1 MESSYHH
8 PPHPHPHA
16 HQPSEA
22 IRQVNDR
29 GPPAGLI
36 FDPLPSAPPR
46 TETHRSTLYTSALTH
61 ARALRRA
68 SVDPHLARRAIPAAW
83 LAEDN
88 PNDTSTLRVCGTT
101 LIIPVPFDDH
111 CVLTAFE
118 RELDR
123 KESKFRAG
131 RKDKSIGGELGSIIV
146 KKKPVKQTN
155 NVRGKGPSHPSRPP
169 SLAPAV
175 ASPSLSALHGQPGPS
190 GPHSQDNVGMVMG
203 SGSSTMGYDGAMN
216 MGHMANGSLVAPG
229 AKRSAQSAFQYPGNE
244 KPSKRPRES
253 MERPQK
259 NIDHTAVYR
268 NAVKSS
274 DIPKMVKHRSNFI
287 VAQMRLS
294 KSIAAACVRESRKSA
309 FRSVRVIDEAHRRA
323 RRILRDVLA
332 YWKKEDKERQE
343 ERKKLMARADEHRKQ
358 EAEER
363 EAQRQK
369 NKLKFLLGQSEA
381 FSTFLKAK
389 TKATADADDKER
401 AKENNEAKGKED
413 EKPAK
418 VGDINAITGA
428 EDDAELKKI
437 AAAKAAQLVEEHQ
450 ARIRQFDT
458 DTQMKKTVAN
468 KASEKAAADLAAA
481 KKAMNVK
488 KLTEAEREAL
498 ETHDVEKEQNQKQ
511 TPPRPAPNALEEAR
525 LAGGEKP
532 EVAAVRQ
539 PTILNCKMKDYQ
551 LRGLAWLV
559 SLYDQGINGILADEM
574 GLGKTLQTISFLAY
588 LCEEED
594 NWGPFLVVSPKA
606 TLHNWQQE
614 VTKFCPA
621 LKVLPYWGNK
631 NERNE
636 LRKYWSHKRM
646 YRRDSEFQVCVTSYE
661 TLTVDEKYFS
671 RVKWQYLVL
680 DEAQAIKNSNSTR
693 WRALLQFP
701 CRNRLLLTGTP
712 LQNKLSELWSLLHFI
727 MPTIFDSH
735 AEFADWFA
743 KDIEGHA
750 QNNKILDASTLARLR
765 TLLDPFMLRRVKR
778 DVESEMPPKTEVQL
792 PCTLSAR
799 QRQLYASIKANISP
813 EELVRALGGD
823 AQQDNSDRNSKL
835 MNLVMQLR
843 KVCNHPETFE
853 RRVPQSP
860 FQFQVE
866 PPLSHVAPPPTVLA
880 GNESTAPLDITIICR
895 SEVVHTVPRQLEE
908 VALHLRGLITLIRRR
923 FGLWSRSRLMKCVEN
938 RRGSFASIARLSGGF
953 SASEIN
959 TVMEQGVDLW
969 DWEKFWLKIDGL
981 LFDMETTT
989 FFGSADDREQPE
1001 YDSPEVFD
1009 RPFRMLVHP
1018 RAIDLRRQRSC
1029 VLLPRLNCTEEL
1041 VARETRLLRSAR
1053 VYIPK
1058 AVAPSPRLYIPGDA
1072 QQARIFTSTSNL
1084 AYDGIPV
1091 RGESHGADQVYKAH
1105 RRLDAD
1111 YGTHVGT
1118 APIQMPEAGRLI
1130 ADCGKMMVLDPLLRR
1145 LKTEGHKCLIYSQ
1158 FTRVLDILEDYCG
1171 KTSFKYVRLDGQSAL
1186 ADRRD
1191 IVAEWQA
1198 NEELF
1203 IFLLSTRAG
1212 GVGLN
1217 LTAADTVIFF
1227 DSDWNP
1233 TQDLQAMDR
1242 AHRLGQERPVT
1253 VYRLISR
1260 GTIEERMLIRAQQ
1273 KNKINDLVIKGGGL
1287 NTEVEDNNTNDAA
1300 EIDDIAALLMG
1311 EEEFGAYIDAKEA
1324 FENARQ
1330 AVALLEKTI

>member
-1 MESSYHH
+1 MESFPL
-8 PPHPHPHA
+8 PPV
-16 HQPSEA
+16 
-22 IRQVNDR
+22 RTLNDR
-29 GPPAGLI
+29 GPPAGLV
-36 FDPLPSAPPR
+36 FDDPPPVPQRSETMR
-46 TETHRSTLYTSALTH
+46 TTLHPAALSH

-68 SVDPHLARRAIPAAW
+68 CIDPHLARRSLPAAW
-83 LAEDN
+83 LQHDDPADASSLRLC
-88 PNDTSTLRVCGTT
+88 DTS
-101 LIIPVPFDDH
+101 LIIPVPFEEH

-123 KESKFRAG
+123 VESKFRAG
-131 RKDKSIGGELGSIIV
+131 RKDKSIGGELGSIII
-146 KKKPVKQTN
+146 KKKIVKQRKAQPRYP
-155 NVRGKGPSHPSRPP
+155 VYD
-169 SLAPAV
+169 PAV
-175 ASPSLSALHGQPGPS
+175 
-190 GPHSQDNVGMVMG
+190 N
-203 SGSSTMGYDGAMN
+203 GSSKRTP
-216 MGHMANGSLVAPG
+216 SAPP
-229 AKRSAQSAFQYPGNE
+229 PGE
-244 KPSKRPRES
+244 KPLKRAKEVEKPKKR
-253 MERPQK
+253 
-259 NIDHTAVYR
+259 IDYTAPYR
-268 NAVKSS
+268 AAIKTAE
-274 DIPKMVKHRSNFI
+274 IPKLVKLRATTLTS
-287 VAQMRLS
+287 QMRHA

-309 FRSVRVIDEAHRRA
+309 ARSVRVIDEAHRRG

-332 YWKKEDKERQE
+332 YWKKEDRERQE
-343 ERKKLMARADEHRKQ
+343 ERKKLLARADEHRKQ
-358 EAEER
+358 EADER

-389 TKATADADDKER
+389 TKATSDADNKER
-401 AKENNEAKGKED
+401 AAVADDGED
-413 EKPAK
+413 KDKP
-418 VGDINAITGA
+418 VRDINAITGA
-428 EDDAELKKI
+428 ENDEELKRI
-437 AAAKAAQLVEEHQ
+437 AAAKAQQLVQEHQ
-450 ARIRQFDT
+450 KRIRQFDT
-458 DTQMKKTVAN
+458 ETMKKKNVAN
-468 KASEKAAADLAAA
+468 EASEKAAANLAAA
-481 KKAMNVK
+481 REAMDLK
-488 KLTEAEREAL
+488 DITEAERSAI
-498 ETHDVEKEQNQKQ
+498 ETAPDSKQ
-511 TPPRPAPNALEEAR
+511 QPKPMEEDLKPEDEGR
-525 LAGGEKP
+525 LAGAEKP
-532 EVAAVRQ
+532 EVAAVHQ
-539 PTILNCKMKDYQ
+539 PAILNCKMKDYQ

-588 LCEEED
+588 LCEQED

-614 VTKFCPA
+614 ITKFCPS

-646 YRRDSEFQVCVTSYE
+646 YRKDSEFQVCVTSYE

-680 DEAQAIKNSNSTR
+680 DEAQAIKNCNSTR

-750 QNNKILDASTLARLR
+750 QNNKILDASTLRRLR

-799 QRQLYASIKANISP
+799 QRQLYGSIKANISP
-813 EELVRALGGD
+813 EELVRAIGGSGE
-823 AQQDNSDRNSKL
+823 QDNSDRNSKL

-860 FQFQVE
+860 YQFQSF
-866 PPLSHVAPPPTVLA
+866 PPPSHVAPPPSVLMA
-880 GNESTAPLDITIICR
+880 GSEAPLDISMICR
-895 SEVVHTVPRQLEE
+895 SELVLTVPRQLME
-908 VALHLRGLITLIRRR
+908 VEVGLRYLLSFMQRHSI
-923 FGLWSRSRLMKCVEN
+923 WSRNRLRKDM
-938 RRGSFASIARLSGGF
+938 IADNSSLSAVRLSGGISF
-953 SASEIN
+953 GEANEL
-959 TVMEQGVDLW
+959 MQQGVKPW
-969 DWEKFWLKIDGL
+969 DWQKCGVEID
-981 LFDMETTT
+981 E
-989 FFGSADDREQPE
+989 EI
-1001 YDSPEVFD
+1001 
-1009 RPFRMLVHP
+1009 FRMESMSVLGSLESGESDCMGALLKPGRLLLGP
-1018 RAIDLRRQRSC
+1018 RAATLRKRRRI
-1029 VLLPRLNCTEEL
+1029 LLPGLTEAENL
-1041 VARETRLLRSAR
+1041 VALETRLLRSAR

-1058 AVAPSPRLYIPGDA
+1058 VLAPMAEMYMPGDVTL
-1072 QQARIFTSTSNL
+1072 ARRLGIENTL
-1084 AYDGIPV
+1084 PYDGFPV
-1091 RGESHGADQVYKAH
+1091 IGETHSSDDVYDMY
-1105 RRLDAD
+1105 RSLDGD
-1111 YGTHVGT
+1111 YGAHVGT

-1145 LKTEGHKCLIYSQ
+1145 LKSEGHKCLIYSQ

-1171 KTSFKYVRLDGQSAL
+1171 KTSFKFVRLDGQSAL

-1191 IVAEWQA
+1191 IVADWQA

-1242 AHRLGQERPVT
+1242 AHRLGQERPVM

-1287 NTEVEDNNTNDAA
+1287 NTEVEGASPSEEAT
-1300 EIDDIAALLMG
+1300 EIDDIAAILMG
-1311 EEEFGAYIDAKEA
+1311 EEEFGTYIDADEA
-1324 FENARQ
+1324 LKNARR
-1330 AVALLEKTI
+1330 ALTLIGEDKSVKMECQKIVN

>member
-1 MESSYHH
+1 MK
-8 PPHPHPHA
+8 A
-16 HQPSEA
+16 HSDGRVLKE
-22 IRQVNDR
+22 R
-29 GPPAGLI
+29 GPPAGVV
-36 FDPLPSAPPR
+36 FDAIPTLPQRADGAR
-46 TETHRSTLYTSALTH
+46 TSLYNSALSH
-61 ARALRRA
+61 SRALRRA
-68 SVDPHLARRAIPAAW
+68 LMDPNLARRAILNSW
-83 LAEDN
+83 VQEDD
-88 PNDTSTLRVCGTT
+88 PTDPSKLIICGTP
-101 LIIPVPFDDH
+101 LIVPVLFDDH

-123 KESKFRAG
+123 VESKFRAG
-131 RKDKSIGGELGSIIV
+131 RKDKSIGGELGSIII
-146 KKKPVKQTN
+146 KKKPP
-155 NVRGKGPSHPSRPP
+155 KGRKTAAKPPLPETAPNGATKRP
-169 SLAPAV
+169 
-175 ASPSLSALHGQPGPS
+175 ASTAKL
-190 GPHSQDNVGMVMG
+190 
-203 SGSSTMGYDGAMN
+203 DGEK
-216 MGHMANGSLVAPG
+216 S
-229 AKRSAQSAFQYPGNE
+229 AKRIKEAE
-244 KPSKRPRES
+244 KPKKPVDYTV
-253 MERPQK
+253 P
-259 NIDHTAVYR
+259 YR
-268 NAVKSS
+268 NAIKSS
-274 DIPKMVKHRSNFI
+274 EIGKLLKVRANHIAS
-287 VAQMRLS
+287 QTRLA
-294 KSIAAACVRESRKSA
+294 KSIAAACVRESRKNA
-309 FRSVRVIDEAHRRA
+309 FKSVRVIDEAHRRA

-343 ERKKLMARADEHRKQ
+343 ERKKLMARADEHRKL

-363 EAQRQK
+363 EAQRQR

-381 FSTFLKAK
+381 FSSFLKAK
-389 TKATADADDKER
+389 TKATAEADMKER
-401 AKENNEAKGKED
+401 KKNAAPTTKKGAND
-413 EKPAK
+413 EKA
-418 VGDINAITGA
+418 VTDINGITGT
-428 EDDAELKKI
+428 EDDEELKRI
-437 AAAKAAQLVEEHQ
+437 AAEKAAQLLKQHQ
-450 ARIRQFDT
+450 ARIRKFDT
-458 DTQMKKTVAN
+458 ETMKKKNVAN
-468 KASEKAAADLAAA
+468 EASEKAAADLAAA
-481 KKAMNVK
+481 KEAMDMEGI
-488 KLTEAEREAL
+488 TEAERDAI
-498 ETHDVEKEQNQKQ
+498 VEKDGETADSKDEDGAD
-511 TPPRPAPNALEEAR
+511 PGSGAR

-539 PTILNCKMKDYQ
+539 PSILNCKMKDYQ

-588 LCEEED
+588 LCEQED

-614 VTKFCPA
+614 ITKFCPS

-701 CRNRLLLTGTP
+701 CRNRLLLSGTP

-792 PCTLSAR
+792 PCLLSAR

-813 EELVRALGGD
+813 QELIRALGGAGD
-823 AQQDNSDRNSKL
+823 AGQDNSDRNSKL

-853 RRVPQSP
+853 RRVPQAP
-860 FQFQVE
+860 FQCQAA
-866 PPLSHVAPPPTVLA
+866 PPPSHVAPPPSILMA
-880 GNESTAPLDITIICR
+880 GSESTAPLDISLISR
-895 SEVVHTVPRQLEE
+895 SEITLEIPRAIEELKYGTSETLDFIQRTSRVWSRERLREQMLAKASALSVVRLSAGASFSEVYNLMETPMFPWEWRRSVEE
-908 VALHLRGLITLIRRR
+908 VEEEVL
-923 FGLWSRSRLMKCVEN
+923 
-938 RRGSFASIARLSGGF
+938 
-953 SASEIN
+953 
-959 TVMEQGVDLW
+959 VMEQSRLVGLADESPP
-969 DWEKFWLKIDGL
+969 DSIDVC
-981 LFDMETTT
+981 
-989 FFGSADDREQPE
+989 DR
-1001 YDSPEVFD
+1001 VH
-1009 RPFRMLVHP
+1009 RMLLST
-1018 RAIDLRRQRSC
+1018 RAKLLRRARCSI
-1029 VLLPRLNCTEEL
+1029 LIPHTPADLI
-1041 VARETRLLRSAR
+1041 ARESRLLRSSR

-1058 AVAPSPRLYIPGDA
+1058 VYAPVPELYMPGNVRHSWAHCIDDKSLP
-1072 QQARIFTSTSNL
+1072 FSGFPL
-1084 AYDGIPV
+1084 
-1091 RGESHGADQVYKAH
+1091 RGENRTCEEVYDFYRSLDGGYGA
-1105 RRLDAD
+1105 L
-1111 YGTHVGT
+1111 VGT
-1118 APIQMPEAGRLI
+1118 TPIQMPEAGRLI

-1145 LKTEGHKCLIYSQ
+1145 LKNEGHKCLIYSQ

-1171 KTSFKYVRLDGQSAL
+1171 KTSYKFVRLDGQSAL

-1191 IVAEWQA
+1191 IVAEWQS
-1198 NEELF
+1198 NDELF

-1273 KNKINDLVIKGGGL
+1273 KNRVNDLVIKGGGI
-1287 NTEVEDNNTNDAA
+1287 NMDDNAEGNNVKDT
-1300 EIDDIAALLMG
+1300 EIDDIASLLMG
-1311 EEEFGAYIDAKEA
+1311 EEEFGAYLDSTEA
-1324 FENARQ
+1324 FKMARRAAALFRSGGKALFNVESNATEGNG
-1330 AVALLEKTI
+1330 EKEERETAEV

>member
-1 MESSYHH
+1 MDGYT
-8 PPHPHPHA
+8 
-16 HQPSEA
+16 
-22 IRQVNDR
+22 NDTIPALNER
-29 GPPAGLI
+29 GPPAGIL
-36 FDPLPSAPPR
+36 FDAPPPPPQR
-46 TETHRSTLYTSALTH
+46 SEGHRSTLHSLALTH

-68 SVDPHLARRAIPAAW
+68 CMDPHMARRAIPATWMQDDDA
-83 LAEDN
+83 
-88 PNDTSTLRVCGTT
+88 NDMSTVRVCGTT
-101 LIIPVPFDDH
+101 LIVPVPFDDH
-111 CVLTAFE
+111 CVLAAFE

-123 KESKFRAG
+123 VESKFRAG
-131 RKDKSIGGELGSIIV
+131 RKDKSIGGELGSIIIKRKPTKQRKIV
-146 KKKPVKQTN
+146 ARPLPTDIIPNGSTKRPASAPPSGEKPAKRLRDIEKPKKP
-155 NVRGKGPSHPSRPP
+155 
-169 SLAPAV
+169 
-175 ASPSLSALHGQPGPS
+175 
-190 GPHSQDNVGMVMG
+190 
-203 SGSSTMGYDGAMN
+203 
-216 MGHMANGSLVAPG
+216 
-229 AKRSAQSAFQYPGNE
+229 
-244 KPSKRPRES
+244 
-253 MERPQK
+253 
-259 NIDHTAVYR
+259 IDYTIPYR
-268 NAVKSS
+268 NVVKSS
-274 DIPKMVKHRSNFI
+274 EIAKLVKHRTNTI
-287 VAQMRLS
+287 TTQVRLA
-294 KSIAAACVRESRKSA
+294 KSIATACVRESRKSA

-323 RRILRDVLA
+323 RRIVRDVLA
-332 YWKKEDKERQE
+332 YWKKEDRERQE

-381 FSTFLKAK
+381 FSSFLKAK
-389 TKATADADDKER
+389 TKATAEADTKER
-401 AKENNEAKGKED
+401 AKESGEKEKLKNNA
-413 EKPAK
+413 A
-418 VGDINAITGA
+418 DINAITGA
-428 EDDAELKKI
+428 EDDEELKRI
-437 AAAKAAQLVEEHQ
+437 SAAKAAQLVAQHQ

-458 DTQMKKTVAN
+458 DTMKKKSVA
-468 KASEKAAADLAAA
+468 KEASEKTAANLAAA
-481 KKAMNVK
+481 KKAIDIKEM
-488 KLTEAEREAL
+488 TEAEREAFDEISEQSKANAKPKKDT
-498 ETHDVEKEQNQKQ
+498 ETS
-511 TPPRPAPNALEEAR
+511 
-525 LAGGEKP
+525 LAGGEKR

-539 PTILNCKMKDYQ
+539 PSILNCKMKDYQ

-588 LCEEED
+588 LCEQED

-614 VTKFCPA
+614 ITKFCPY

-631 NERNE
+631 NERTE

-646 YRRDSEFQVCVTSYE
+646 YRKDSEFQVCVTSYE
-661 TLTVDEKYFS
+661 TLTGDEKYFS

-778 DVESEMPPKTEVQL
+778 DVESEMPSKTEIQL
-792 PCTLSAR
+792 PCMLSAR

-813 EELVRALGGD
+813 EELIRAIGGAGD
-823 AQQDNSDRNSKL
+823 TGQDNSDRNSKL

-860 FQFQVE
+860 LQFQAM
-866 PPLSHVAPPPTVLA
+866 PPPSHVAPPPTVLI
-880 GNESTAPLDITIICR
+880 GNESCVPLDITIICR
-895 SEVVHTVPRQLEE
+895 SEIVMSVPRQSSEVEE
-908 VALHLRGLITLIRRR
+908 RITNLLSFVKKR
-923 FGLWSRSRLMKCVEN
+923 FGLWNRLYLAKRMYEN
-938 RRGSFASIARLSGGF
+938 RSFISPARLSDGISYAELSDIMDIGMKLWEWRMCGAEVDEEILRMEVSHFF
-953 SASEIN
+953 SSNEAHSN
-959 TVMEQGVDLW
+959 NKYVGSVHRTHR
-969 DWEKFWLKIDGL
+969 L
-981 LFDMETTT
+981 LL
-989 FFGSADDREQPE
+989 
-1001 YDSPEVFD
+1001 
-1009 RPFRMLVHP
+1009 RPRSIM
-1018 RAIDLRRQRSC
+1018 LRRHKQILIRGLES
-1029 VLLPRLNCTEEL
+1029 PAEI
-1041 VARETRLLRSAR
+1041 VAQQTRLLRSAR

-1058 AVAPSPRLYIPGDA
+1058 AFAPTPEIYTPGD
-1072 QQARIFTSTSNL
+1072 TSLSRKL
-1084 AYDGIPV
+1084 CVEDSLPYDGLPL
-1091 RGESHGADQVYKAH
+1091 RGETHLSEQVYDVY
-1105 RRLDAD
+1105 RSLDAD
-1111 YGTHVGT
+1111 YGAHIGT

-1130 ADCGKMMVLDPLLRR
+1130 ADCGKMIVLDPLLRK
-1145 LKTEGHKCLIYSQ
+1145 LKSEGHKCLIYSQ

-1171 KTSFKYVRLDGQSAL
+1171 KTSYKFVRLDGQSAL

-1203 IFLLSTRAG
+1203 VFLLSTRAG

-1287 NTEVEDNNTNDAA
+1287 NTEVDGTNFDDT

-1311 EEEFGAYIDAKEA
+1311 EEEFGAYLDEKEA
-1324 FENARQ
+1324 FEKARQ
-1330 AVALLEKTI
+1330 AVALVKI

>member
-1 MESSYHH
+1 MNAQQE
-8 PPHPHPHA
+8 PPNF
-16 HQPSEA
+16 
-22 IRQVNDR
+22 RLVNDR
-29 GPPAGLI
+29 GPPAGI
-36 FDPLPSAPPR
+36 RFDTPALAFPR
-46 TETHRSTLYTSALTH
+46 SEILRSTLHTSALTH

-68 SVDPHLARRAIPAAW
+68 CIDPNLARRAIPSSW
-83 LAEDN
+83 LADDDPVDN
-88 PNDTSTLRVCGTT
+88 SSIRVCDSR
-101 LIIPVPFDDH
+101 LIIPLPFDDH

-123 KESKFRAG
+123 VESKFRAG
-131 RKDKSIGGELGSIIV
+131 RKDKSIGGEYGTIII
-146 KKKPVKQTN
+146 KKKPAKQ
-155 NVRGKGPSHPSRPP
+155 RKISSR
-169 SLAPAV
+169 
-175 ASPSLSALHGQPGPS
+175 
-190 GPHSQDNVGMVMG
+190 
-203 SGSSTMGYDGAMN
+203 STPTELVP
-216 MGHMANGSLVAPG
+216 NGSTKRTLAAPPFDKI
-229 AKRSAQSAFQYPGNE
+229 KRLKETVE
-244 KPSKRPRES
+244 KPKKP
-253 MERPQK
+253 
-259 NIDHTAVYR
+259 IDYTAAYR
-268 NAVKSS
+268 NAIKSGE
-274 DIPKMVKHRSNFI
+274 IPKLVKQRTNALA
-287 VAQMRLS
+287 AQVRLA
-294 KSIAAACVRESRKSA
+294 KSLAAACVRESRKSA
-309 FRSVRVIDEAHRRA
+309 FRSVRIIDEAHRRG
-323 RRILRDVLA
+323 RRILREVLA

-343 ERKKLMARADEHRKQ
+343 ERKKLMARADEHRKH

-381 FSTFLKAK
+381 FSSFLKAK
-389 TKATADADDKER
+389 TKATTEAEKQKDSGSEKNKDASQ
-401 AKENNEAKGKED
+401 KG
-413 EKPAK
+413 PS
-418 VGDINAITGA
+418 VTDINGITGA
-428 EDDAELKKI
+428 EDDDELKRY
-437 AAAKAAQLVEEHQ
+437 AAAKAAKLVAQHQ
-450 ARIRQFDT
+450 QRIRQFDNE
-458 DTQMKKTVAN
+458 TQKKKSVAN
-468 KASEKAAADLAAA
+468 EASQKAAQALKAA
-481 KKAMNVK
+481 KEAIDVK
-488 KLTEAEREAL
+488 DMTQVEREAL
-498 ETHDVEKEQNQKQ
+498 EAEEAAKTQASGPDAA
-511 TPPRPAPNALEEAR
+511 TAEEAR
-525 LAGGEKP
+525 MAQDTDVGLAGSEKST
-532 EVAAVRQ
+532 VAAVRQ
-539 PTILNCKMKDYQ
+539 PSILNCKMKDYQ

-588 LCEEED
+588 LCEKED

-614 VTKFCPA
+614 ITKFCPS

-661 TLTVDEKYFS
+661 TLAVDEKYFN

-750 QNNKILDASTLARLR
+750 QNNKILDASTLKRLR

-778 DVESEMPPKTEVQL
+778 DVESEMPPKTEIQL

-813 EELVRALGGD
+813 EELVRAIGGTGD

-860 FQFQVE
+860 VQFQVD
-866 PPLSHVAPPPTVLA
+866 PPPAYVSPPPSILVA
-880 GNESTAPLDITIICR
+880 GSESTAPLDITLICE
-895 SEVVHTVPRQLEE
+895 SELRLIVPRLLNQVEDRLWGINNII
-908 VALHLRGLITLIRRR
+908 LRNCS
-923 FGLWSRSRLMKCVEN
+923 LWSCPRLHQRSGNGQSLY
-938 RRGSFASIARLSGGF
+938 SISRLSGGQSIGETSDIMEGRIGAWEWQRYGALYDEELLRMEF
-953 SASEIN
+953 ISFIDSCHKHSAGYVES
-959 TVMEQGVDLW
+959 VG
-969 DWEKFWLKIDGL
+969 K
-981 LFDMETTT
+981 
-989 FFGSADDREQPE
+989 
-1001 YDSPEVFD
+1001 
-1009 RPFRMLVHP
+1009 PFRLTLQP
-1018 RAIDLRRQRSC
+1018 RASILRRRRQNI
-1029 VLLPRLNCTEEL
+1029 VLPGHDNTAEI
-1041 VARETRLLRSAR
+1041 VAIHTRLLRSAQ

-1058 AVAPSPRLYIPGDA
+1058 VWAPVPELYKPGDFRFA
-1072 QQARIFTSTSNL
+1072 NRLCPEARLPYPNF
-1084 AYDGIPV
+1084 PV
-1091 RGESHGADQVYKAH
+1091 RNESHSSDDVYELY
-1105 RRLDAD
+1105 RSLDAD
-1111 YGTHVGT
+1111 YGAHIGT

-1130 ADCGKMMVLDPLLRR
+1130 ADCGKMMVLDPLLKK
-1145 LKTEGHKCLIYSQ
+1145 LKEEGHKCLIYSQ

-1171 KTSFKYVRLDGQSAL
+1171 KTSYKFVRLDGQSAL

-1287 NTEVEDNNTNDAA
+1287 NTEVEANGPNDAA

-1311 EEEFGAYIDAKEA
+1311 EEEFGAYLPSDKA
-1324 FENARQ
+1324 FNKARN
-1330 AVALLEKTI
+1330 AVALIRTNTVKHSALKT

>member
-1 MESSYHH
+1 MEEEAY
-8 PPHPHPHA
+8 
-16 HQPSEA
+16 QPDPNENE
-22 IRQVNDR
+22 RLLNDR
-29 GPPAGLI
+29 GPPAGLV
-36 FDPLPSAPPR
+36 FESAPPQPQR
-46 TETHRSTLYTSALTH
+46 SEGHRSTLHAPALTH

-68 SVDPHLARRAIPAAW
+68 TLDPHLARRSIPATW
-83 LAEDN
+83 LAEDD
-88 PNDTSTLRVCGTT
+88 PKDASTLRICGTS
-101 LIIPVPFDDH
+101 LIIPVPFDEH

-131 RKDKSIGGELGSIIV
+131 RKDKSIGGELGSIVI
-146 KKKPVKQTN
+146 KRRPLKPMR
-155 NVRGKGPSHPSRPP
+155 RGPMSSRHHFGGIGIGGHGDVFAGESGIPS
-169 SLAPAV
+169 
-175 ASPSLSALHGQPGPS
+175 
-190 GPHSQDNVGMVMG
+190 MG
-203 SGSSTMGYDGAMN
+203 
-216 MGHMANGSLVAPG
+216 NGSMPSSG
-229 AKRSAQSAFQYPGNE
+229 GKRPASTALGLHRSGE
-244 KPSKRPRES
+244 KPFKRPREI
-253 MERPQK
+253 EKPK
-259 NIDHTAVYR
+259 KPIDYTIVYR

-274 DIPKMVKHRSNFI
+274 EIAKMVKHRSNFI
-287 VAQMRLS
+287 VSQMRLA
-294 KSIAAACVRESRKSA
+294 KSIATACARESRKSA

-323 RRILRDVLA
+323 RRILRDVLT

-389 TKATADADDKER
+389 TKATAEADGKKR
-401 AKENNEAKGKED
+401 AKESGKDNDKED
-413 EKPAK
+413 KGGEG
-418 VGDINAITGA
+418 VGDINTITGA
-428 EDDAELKKI
+428 EDDAELKRI
-437 AAAKAAQLVEEHQ
+437 SAAKAAQLVEEHQ
-450 ARIRQFDT
+450 ARIKQFDT
-458 DTQMKKTVAN
+458 DTQKKKTVAN
-468 KASEKAAADLAAA
+468 EASEKAAADLAAA
-481 KKAMNVK
+481 KEAVNMKNM
-488 KLTEAEREAL
+488 TEAECEAIGTQEIEKDQKPKKL
-498 ETHDVEKEQNQKQ
+498 KKNAPIESAPVENEAQ
-511 TPPRPAPNALEEAR
+511 PLEETR

-539 PTILNCKMKDYQ
+539 PSLLNCKMKDYQ

-614 VTKFCPA
+614 ITKFCPC

-750 QNNKILDASTLARLR
+750 QNNKMLDASTLARLR

-792 PCTLSAR
+792 PCILSAR

-813 EELVRALGGD
+813 EELNRAIGGE
-823 AQQDNSDRNSKL
+823 AQPDNTDRNSKL

-860 FQFQVE
+860 FQFQSE
-866 PPLSHVAPPPTVLA
+866 PPLSHVAPPPTVLV

-895 SEVVHTVPRQLEE
+895 SEVVLTIPRQLAE
-908 VALHLRGLITLIRRR
+908 VEDRLRGLLGLIQRKC
-923 FGLWSRSRLMKCVEN
+923 GLWERGRLAKCIREDRN
-938 RRGSFASIARLSGGF
+938 FASVARLSGGT
-953 SASEIN
+953 SVGEISE
-959 TVMEQGVDLW
+959 VMEKGVDPW
-969 DWEKFWLKIDGL
+969 DWHKFWLNSDEEL
-981 LFDMETTT
+981 RRMETMNFLGTVDDVDEHEVDY
-989 FFGSADDREQPE
+989 GDDNEELGDAAD
-1001 YDSPEVFD
+1001 YDEFSNLMD
-1009 RPFRMLVHP
+1009 RPFRLLIQP
-1018 RAIDLRRQRSC
+1018 RAVDLRRQRNRI
-1029 VLLPRLNCTEEL
+1029 LLPQWDCAENL
-1041 VARETRLLRSAR
+1041 VARETRLLRSTR

-1058 AVAPSPRLYIPGDA
+1058 AYAPSPELYFPGDVRHS
-1072 QQARIFTSTSNL
+1072 RILRPKENF
-1084 AYDGIPV
+1084 AYNGIPV
-1091 RGESHGADQVYKAH
+1091 RGETHNTQEVHKMYRA
-1105 RRLDAD
+1105 LDAE
-1111 YGTHVGT
+1111 YGAHVGT

-1145 LKTEGHKCLIYSQ
+1145 LKSEGHKCLIYSQ
-1158 FTRVLDILEDYCG
+1158 FTKVLDILEDYCG
-1171 KTSFKYVRLDGQSAL
+1171 KTSYKYVRLDGQSAL

-1260 GTIEERMLIRAQQ
+1260 GTIEERMLVRAQQ

-1287 NTEVEDNNTNDAA
+1287 NTEVEESNTDDT

-1311 EEEFGAYIDAKEA
+1311 EEELGAYLDVKGA
-1324 FENARQ
+1324 FETARQ
-1330 AVALLEKTI
+1330 AVALLKQK

>member
-1 MESSYHH
+1 MDV
-8 PPHPHPHA
+8 
-16 HQPSEA
+16 
-22 IRQVNDR
+22 QVNDVHASVVNDH
-29 GPPAGLI
+29 GPPAGI
-36 FDPLPSAPPR
+36 TFDALPPAPPR
-46 TETHRSTLYTSALTH
+46 SEVLHSSLHTSALTH

-68 SVDPHLARRAIPAAW
+68 CIDPNLARKAIPSSW
-83 LAEDN
+83 LTDDDPTDN
-88 PNDTSTLRVCGTT
+88 SSIRICDSR

-123 KESKFRAG
+123 VESKFRAG
-131 RKDKSIGGELGSIIV
+131 RKDKSIGGEYGTIII
-146 KKKPVKQTN
+146 KKKPVKLRKIAARHT
-155 NVRGKGPSHPSRPP
+155 PSEPVP
-169 SLAPAV
+169 
-175 ASPSLSALHGQPGPS
+175 
-190 GPHSQDNVGMVMG
+190 
-203 SGSSTMGYDGAMN
+203 
-216 MGHMANGSLVAPG
+216 NGT
-229 AKRSAQSAFQYPGNE
+229 
-244 KPSKRPRES
+244 SKRPLSASHPDKFKRIKDPLEK
-253 MERPQK
+253 PK
-259 NIDHTAVYR
+259 KPVDYTIAYR
-268 NAVKSS
+268 TTIKSGE
-274 DIPKMVKHRSNFI
+274 IPKMVKQRTNTMSTQTRTAKN
-287 VAQMRLS
+287 L
-294 KSIAAACVRESRKSA
+294 AAACVRESRKSA
-309 FRSVRVIDEAHRRA
+309 FRSVRIIDEAHRRG
-323 RRILRDVLA
+323 RRILREVLA
-332 YWKKEDKERQE
+332 YWKREDKERQE

-381 FSTFLKAK
+381 FSSFLKAK
-389 TKATADADDKER
+389 TKATSEADKQAR
-401 AKENNEAKGKED
+401 TQEAVSTKNGTLS
-413 EKPAK
+413 
-418 VGDINAITGA
+418 GINGITGA
-428 EDDAELKKI
+428 EDDDELKRIAAVKAAELVEQHQQRIRLFDSETLKKKSV
-437 AAAKAAQLVEEHQ
+437 ANEASHKAAQ
-450 ARIRQFDT
+450 A
-458 DTQMKKTVAN
+458 
-468 KASEKAAADLAAA
+468 LAAA
-481 KKAMNVK
+481 KKAINMK
-488 KLTEAEREAL
+488 GITEEEREAL
-498 ETHDVEKEQNQKQ
+498 ETEVAVKAQGTAENP
-511 TPPRPAPNALEEAR
+511 TPGKGREMELLMNDDDAG
-525 LAGGEKP
+525 LAGSEKAQ
-532 EVAAVRQ
+532 VAAVRQ
-539 PTILNCKMKDYQ
+539 PSILNCRMKDYQ

-588 LCEEED
+588 LCEKED

-614 VTKFCPA
+614 ITKFCPS

-661 TLTVDEKYFS
+661 TLTVDEKYFN

-750 QNNKILDASTLARLR
+750 QNNKILDASTLKRLR

-813 EELVRALGGD
+813 EELIRAIGRSGD

-860 FQFQVE
+860 FQFQA
-866 PPLSHVAPPPTVLA
+866 APPPSCVALPPSVLMS
-880 GNESTAPLDITIICR
+880 GNESTTPLDITLVCE
-895 SEVVHTVPRQLEE
+895 SEVKVFVPRLLTE
-908 VALHLRGLITLIRRR
+908 VDYRLHSRNNLMLRKCW
-923 FGLWSRSRLMKCVEN
+923 LWSRPQLRQAFMECKNVFSV
-938 RRGSFASIARLSGGF
+938 ARLSGGLSISDTCSLMEGQVGAWEWHQF
-953 SASEIN
+953 GPESDSDLL
-959 TVMEQGVDLW
+959 VMENMSFVDSCEVSTTKHSEMLA
-969 DWEKFWLKIDGL
+969 EPIRLALQARATL
-981 LFDMETTT
+981 L
-989 FFGSADDREQPE
+989 R
-1001 YDSPEVFD
+1001 
-1009 RPFRMLVHP
+1009 
-1018 RAIDLRRQRSC
+1018 RRQRC
-1029 VLLPRLNCTEEL
+1029 IVLPGHDNMADI
-1041 VARETRLLRSAR
+1041 VAIHTRLLRSAQ
-1053 VYIPK
+1053 VYIPR
-1058 AVAPSPRLYIPGDA
+1058 VWAPVPDLYKPGDVSLARRLLPEA
-1072 QQARIFTSTSNL
+1072 QLPYPHF
-1084 AYDGIPV
+1084 PV
-1091 RGESHGADQVYKAH
+1091 RNESHSTESIYGLF
-1105 RRLDAD
+1105 RSLDAD
-1111 YGTHVGT
+1111 YGAHVGT

-1130 ADCGKMMVLDPLLRR
+1130 ADCGKMMVLDPLLRT
-1145 LKTEGHKCLIYSQ
+1145 LKEEGHKCLIYSQ

-1171 KTSFKYVRLDGQSAL
+1171 KTSYKFVRLDGQSAL

-1287 NTEVEDNNTNDAA
+1287 NTEVEGGGPSDAA

-1311 EEEFGAYIDAKEA
+1311 EEEFGAYLPSDEALNKARNVAAIVQKAK
-1324 FENARQ
+1324 
-1330 AVALLEKTI
+1330 LTT

>member
-1 MESSYHH
+1 MDAYPNDAMRALS
-8 PPHPHPHA
+8 
-16 HQPSEA
+16 
-22 IRQVNDR
+22 DR
-29 GPPAGLI
+29 GPPAGLR
-36 FDPLPSAPPR
+36 FDSPPPAPQCV
-46 TETHRSTLYTSALTH
+46 EGHRSTLHSSALTH

-68 SVDPHLARRAIPAAW
+68 CLDPHIARRAIPSAW
-83 LAEDN
+83 LRDDDAD
-88 PNDTSTLRVCGTT
+88 DVTTIRICGSM
-101 LIIPVPFDDH
+101 LIVPLPFDDH

-123 KESKFRAG
+123 VESKFRAG
-131 RKDKSIGGELGSIIV
+131 RKDKSIGGELGSIVI
-146 KKKPVKQTN
+146 KKKPIKHRKPLIHT
-155 NVRGKGPSHPSRPP
+155 PSI
-169 SLAPAV
+169 
-175 ASPSLSALHGQPGPS
+175 
-190 GPHSQDNVGMVMG
+190 DNLP
-203 SGSSTMGYDGAMN
+203 
-216 MGHMANGSLVAPG
+216 NGS
-229 AKRSAQSAFQYPGNE
+229 
-244 KPSKRPRES
+244 SKRPAALPPSGEKPAKRLKDIEK
-253 MERPQK
+253 PK
-259 NIDHTAVYR
+259 KPVDYTLHYR

-274 DIPKMVKHRSNFI
+274 EIGKMVKHRANFI
-287 VAQMRLS
+287 ASQMRLA
-294 KSIAAACVRESRKSA
+294 KSIATACVRESRKSA

-381 FSTFLKAK
+381 FSSFLKAK
-389 TKATADADDKER
+389 TKATAEADNKER
-401 AKENNEAKGKED
+401 AKENGDSDKTNGH
-413 EKPAK
+413 
-418 VGDINAITGA
+418 VGDIDTITGT
-428 EDDAELKKI
+428 EDDDELKRI
-437 AAAKAAQLVEEHQ
+437 SAAKAARLVQQHQ

-458 DTQMKKTVAN
+458 DTMKKKSVA
-468 KASEKAAADLAAA
+468 KEAFEKAAATLAAA
-481 KKAMNVK
+481 KKAIDVREM
-488 KLTEAEREAL
+488 TEAEREAI
-498 ETHDVEKEQNQKQ
+498 ETQETLKPSQPEKDSKPRVE
-511 TPPRPAPNALEEAR
+511 AS
-525 LAGGEKP
+525 LAGGEKR

-539 PTILNCKMKDYQ
+539 PSILNCKMKDYQ

-588 LCEEED
+588 LCEQED

-614 VTKFCPA
+614 ITKFCPS

-646 YRRDSEFQVCVTSYE
+646 YRKDSEFQVCVTSYE

-813 EELVRALGGD
+813 EELIRAIGGSGEH
-823 AQQDNSDRNSKL
+823 QDNSDRNSKL

-860 FQFQVE
+860 FQFQAPS
-866 PPLSHVAPPPTVLA
+866 PPSHVAPPPTVLA
-880 GNESTAPLDITIICR
+880 GTESAAPLDITIICR
-895 SEVVHTVPRQLEE
+895 SELVITMPRQLKE
-908 VALHLRGLITLIRRR
+908 VESELSKLPLLIQRLY
-923 FGLWSRSRLMKCVEN
+923 GLWSRRRLAEHMYHNRSYVSVGRLSDGVSISELN
-938 RRGSFASIARLSGGF
+938 NVMESGIEPWEWRRGGPQVDEEITRMEEMYSFGS
-953 SASEIN
+953 
-959 TVMEQGVDLW
+959 VDLSNN
-969 DWEKFWLKIDGL
+969 DDYVEVVNRPCRL
-981 LFDMETTT
+981 LL
-989 FFGSADDREQPE
+989 R
-1001 YDSPEVFD
+1001 
-1009 RPFRMLVHP
+1009 P
-1018 RAIDLRRQRSC
+1018 RAIGLRRRRSQI
-1029 VLLPRLNCTEEL
+1029 LLPEL
-1041 VARETRLLRSAR
+1041 ESSAQLIARQTRLLRSAR

-1058 AVAPSPRLYIPGDA
+1058 AYAPVPELYTPGDVSFA
-1072 QQARIFTSTSNL
+1072 WKLCFEDCLPYAGL
-1084 AYDGIPV
+1084 PV
-1091 RGESHGADQVYKAH
+1091 KGETHGAEQVYEFY
-1105 RRLDAD
+1105 RSLDAE
-1111 YGTHVGT
+1111 YGARVGT

-1130 ADCGKMMVLDPLLRR
+1130 ADCGKMMVLDPLLRK
-1145 LKTEGHKCLIYSQ
+1145 LKSEGHKCLIYSQ

-1171 KTSFKYVRLDGQSAL
+1171 KTSYKFVRLDGQSAL

-1287 NTEVEDNNTNDAA
+1287 NTEVEETNANDT

-1311 EEEFGAYIDAKEA
+1311 EEEFGAYLDVDEA
-1324 FENARQ
+1324 FAKARQ
-1330 AVALLEKTI
+1330 AVALVKQKQKTNSGS

>member
-1 MESSYHH
+1 MHTHDEH
-8 PPHPHPHA
+8 PWQDIKPNHD
-16 HQPSEA
+16 QPL
-22 IRQVNDR
+22 DR
-29 GPPAGLI
+29 GPLAGVT
-36 FDPLPSAPPR
+36 FDSPPDLPQR
-46 TETHRSTLYTSALTH
+46 TDGARSTLHTGALSH
-61 ARALRRA
+61 SGALRRA
-68 SVDPHLARRAIPAAW
+68 CLDPQITARCIRSAWIVDDDPA
-83 LAEDN
+83 D
-88 PNDTSTLRVCGTT
+88 PSKIVICGTP

-118 RELDR
+118 RDLDR
-123 KESKFRAG
+123 VESKFRAG
-131 RKDKSIGGELGSIIV
+131 RKDKSIGGELGSIII
-146 KKKPVKQTN
+146 KKKVLKKSKTTSRLPSVE
-155 NVRGKGPSHPSRPP
+155 NVPNGSTKR
-169 SLAPAV
+169 LAA
-175 ASPSLSALHGQPGPS
+175 S
-190 GPHSQDNVGMVMG
+190 GPVGER
-203 SGSSTMGYDGAMN
+203 N
-216 MGHMANGSLVAPG
+216 
-229 AKRSAQSAFQYPGNE
+229 AKRQKEVE
-244 KPSKRPRES
+244 KPKKVVDYTLP
-253 MERPQK
+253 
-259 NIDHTAVYR
+259 YR
-268 NAVKSS
+268 NAIKSS
-274 DIPKMVKHRSNFI
+274 EIGKMIKARLNF
-287 VAQMRLS
+287 VSGQTRLA
-294 KSIAAACVRESRKSA
+294 KGIAAACVRESRKTA

-323 RRILRDVLA
+323 RRILRDVLS

-343 ERKKLMARADEHRKQ
+343 ERKKIMARAEEHRKQ
-358 EAEER
+358 EADER

-381 FSTFLKAK
+381 FSSFLKAK
-389 TKATADADDKER
+389 TKATAEADTLDR
-401 AKENNEAKGKED
+401 AAKAKGSGTGTPAKMDINGITGTED
-413 EKPAK
+413 E
-418 VGDINAITGA
+418 
-428 EDDAELKKI
+428 AELKRI
-437 AAAKAAQLVEEHQ
+437 SAAKAAELVAEHR
-450 ARIRQFDT
+450 ARIHQFDT
-458 DTQMKKTVAN
+458 ETMKKKNVAN
-468 KASEKAAADLAAA
+468 EASEKAAANRAAA
-481 KKAMNVK
+481 RKAIDMNGA
-488 KLTEAEREAL
+488 TEEERSAMELDDEERPVSPAQSEP
-498 ETHDVEKEQNQKQ
+498 ET
-511 TPPRPAPNALEEAR
+511 R
-525 LAGGEKP
+525 LAGSEKP
-532 EVAAVRQ
+532 QVAAVRQ

-588 LCEEED
+588 LCEKED

-631 NERNE
+631 NDRNE

-646 YRRDSEFQVCVTSYE
+646 YRRDSEFQVCITSYE
-661 TLTVDEKYFS
+661 TLTVDEKYFN

-750 QNNKILDASTLARLR
+750 QNNKILDASTLSRLR

-799 QRQLYASIKANISP
+799 QRQLYGSIKANISP
-813 EELVRALGGD
+813 EELTRALGNNGPG
-823 AQQDNSDRNSKL
+823 ADNSERNSKL

-860 FQFQVE
+860 YQFQAE
-866 PPLSHVAPPPTVLA
+866 PPPSHVAPPPSILVATNTATV
-880 GNESTAPLDITIICR
+880 PLEVTLVCR
-895 SEVVHTVPRQLEE
+895 SEVELSVPRMLRDLAYDNDYTQ
-908 VALHLRGLITLIRRR
+908 HLLRER
-923 FGLWSRSRLMKCVEN
+923 FGLWVRKRLREEMFESSSGLAIVRLCGGVSVSQGHDFMTRGAAPWEWMEN
-938 RRGSFASIARLSGGF
+938 GPNLD
-953 SASEIN
+953 SEIR
-959 TVMEQGVDLW
+959 
-969 DWEKFWLKIDGL
+969 
-981 LFDMETTT
+981 LFDELYAE
-989 FFGSADDREQPE
+989 GKDDRK
-1001 YDSPEVFD
+1001 DKREVFR
-1009 RPFRMLVHP
+1009 RPHRLLVEP
-1018 RAIDLRRQRSC
+1018 RANLLRRRQSQIILPGHCSPAEITAKSTR
-1029 VLLPRLNCTEEL
+1029 VLKST
-1041 VARETRLLRSAR
+1041 R

-1058 AVAPSPRLYIPGDA
+1058 VSAPIPELYAPGEPSL
-1072 QQARIFTSTSNL
+1072 ARKLYPDQSLPYPGFPLRGDVRRTNEIYEVYRAL
-1084 AYDGIPV
+1084 DGTY
-1091 RGESHGADQVYKAH
+1091 GAH
-1105 RRLDAD
+1105 I
-1111 YGTHVGT
+1111 GT

-1145 LKTEGHKCLIYSQ
+1145 LKAEGHKCLIYSQ

-1171 KTSFKYVRLDGQSAL
+1171 KTAFKFVRLDGQSAL

-1273 KNKINDLVIKGGGL
+1273 KSKINDLVIKGGGL
-1287 NTEVEDNNTNDAA
+1287 NTEVEGPKDA

-1311 EEEFGAYIDAKEA
+1311 EEEFGAMLNSDEL
-1324 FENARQ
+1324 FGRARR
-1330 AVALLEKTI
+1330 AVAQSEIEAKA

>member
-1 MESSYHH
+1 MNSQQDH
-8 PPHPHPHA
+8 PNF
-16 HQPSEA
+16 
-22 IRQVNDR
+22 RVVNDR
-29 GPPAGLI
+29 GPPAGI
-36 FDPLPSAPPR
+36 HFDAPALSFPR
-46 TETHRSTLYTSALTH
+46 SEILRSTIHTSALTH
-61 ARALRRA
+61 SRALRRA
-68 SVDPHLARRAIPAAW
+68 CADPNLARRAIPSSW
-83 LAEDN
+83 LADDDPVDN
-88 PNDTSTLRVCGTT
+88 SCIRVCDSR

-123 KESKFRAG
+123 VESKFRAG
-131 RKDKSIGGELGSIIV
+131 RKDKSIGGEYGTIII
-146 KKKPVKQTN
+146 KKKPAKHRKISS
-155 NVRGKGPSHPSRPP
+155 RGTPTDLVP
-169 SLAPAV
+169 
-175 ASPSLSALHGQPGPS
+175 
-190 GPHSQDNVGMVMG
+190 
-203 SGSSTMGYDGAMN
+203 
-216 MGHMANGSLVAPG
+216 NGSTKRALTTPPPDK
-229 AKRSAQSAFQYPGNE
+229 AKKFKETVE
-244 KPSKRPRES
+244 KPKKP
-253 MERPQK
+253 
-259 NIDHTAVYR
+259 IDYTATYR
-268 NAVKSS
+268 NAIKSGE
-274 DIPKMVKHRSNFI
+274 IPKLVKQRANTLATQS
-287 VAQMRLS
+287 RLA
-294 KSIAAACVRESRKSA
+294 KSLAAACVRESRKSA
-309 FRSVRVIDEAHRRA
+309 FRSVRIIDEAHRRG
-323 RRILRDVLA
+323 RRILREVLA

-381 FSTFLKAK
+381 FSSFLKAK
-389 TKATADADDKER
+389 TKATAEADKQAESS
-401 AKENNEAKGKED
+401 GI
-413 EKPAK
+413 EKNKDGLQNGPS
-418 VGDINAITGA
+418 VTDINGITGA
-428 EDDAELKKI
+428 EDDDELKRY
-437 AAAKAAQLVEEHQ
+437 AAAKAAKLVAQHQ
-450 ARIRQFDT
+450 QRIRQFDNE
-458 DTQMKKTVAN
+458 TQKKKSVAN
-468 KASEKAAADLAAA
+468 EASHKAAQALKAA
-481 KKAMNVK
+481 K
-488 KLTEAEREAL
+488 EAIDVEDMTQVEREAL
-498 ETHDVEKEQNQKQ
+498 EAEETTKAQASAPVVSTSDAPQAADDKIEDDDV
-511 TPPRPAPNALEEAR
+511 A
-525 LAGGEKP
+525 LAGSEKSK
-532 EVAAVRQ
+532 VAAVRQ
-539 PTILNCKMKDYQ
+539 PSILNCKMKDYQ

-588 LCEEED
+588 LCEKED

-614 VTKFCPA
+614 VTKFCPS

-661 TLTVDEKYFS
+661 TLAVDEKYFN

-750 QNNKILDASTLARLR
+750 QNNKILDASTLKRLR

-778 DVESEMPPKTEVQL
+778 DVESEMPPKTEIQL

-813 EELVRALGGD
+813 EELVRAIGGTGD
-823 AQQDNSDRNSKL
+823 TQQDYSDRNSKL

-860 FQFQVE
+860 VQFQ
-866 PPLSHVAPPPTVLA
+866 VAPPPAYVAPPPSILVA
-880 GNESTAPLDITIICR
+880 GSESTAPLDITLVCE
-895 SEVVHTVPRQLEE
+895 SEIRLVVPRLLNEIE
-908 VALHLRGLITLIRRR
+908 KRLRDFNNTILRRL
-923 FGLWSRSRLMKCVEN
+923 GLWSCSRLSESSEKAQMLFSV
-938 RRGSFASIARLSGGF
+938 SRLSGGQ
-953 SASEIN
+953 SVGETADI
-959 TVMEQGVDLW
+959 MEGRIGAW
-969 DWEKFWLKIDGL
+969 DWRKCGAECDEELLRMEFMAFVDSCHEHIEEHTESLEK
-981 LFDMETTT
+981 
-989 FFGSADDREQPE
+989 
-1001 YDSPEVFD
+1001 
-1009 RPFRMLVHP
+1009 PFRLALQP
-1018 RAIDLRRQRSC
+1018 RAIMLRRRQRHI
-1029 VLLPRLNCTEEL
+1029 VLPGHGDAAEL
-1041 VARETRLLRSAR
+1041 VAVHTRLLRSAQ
-1053 VYIPK
+1053 VYIPR
-1058 AVAPSPRLYIPGDA
+1058 VWAPVPELYKPGDFSFA
-1072 QQARIFTSTSNL
+1072 GRLRPEARLPYPNF
-1084 AYDGIPV
+1084 PV
-1091 RGESHGADQVYKAH
+1091 RNETHSTEDIYELY
-1105 RRLDAD
+1105 RSLDAD
-1111 YGTHVGT
+1111 YGAHVGT

-1130 ADCGKMMVLDPLLRR
+1130 ADCGKMMVLDPLLRK
-1145 LKTEGHKCLIYSQ
+1145 LKEDGHKCLIYSQ

-1171 KTSFKYVRLDGQSAL
+1171 KTSFKFVRLDGQSAL

-1287 NTEVEDNNTNDAA
+1287 NTEVEANGPNDAA

-1311 EEEFGAYIDAKEA
+1311 EEEFGAYLPSDEA
-1324 FENARQ
+1324 FNKARN
-1330 AVALLEKTI
+1330 AVAIVQSNR

>member
-1 MESSYHH
+1 MNAQQQSPNFHL
-8 PPHPHPHA
+8 
-16 HQPSEA
+16 
-22 IRQVNDR
+22 VDDR
-29 GPPAGLI
+29 GPPAGI
-36 FDPLPSAPPR
+36 HFDTPSLAFPR
-46 TETHRSTLYTSALTH
+46 SEILRSTLHTTALTH

-68 SVDPHLARRAIPAAW
+68 CIDPNLARRAIPSSWVADDDPV
-83 LAEDN
+83 DN
-88 PNDTSTLRVCGTT
+88 SSIRICDSR

-123 KESKFRAG
+123 VESKFRAG
-131 RKDKSIGGELGSIIV
+131 RKDKSIGGEYGTIII
-146 KKKPVKQTN
+146 KKKPAKH
-155 NVRGKGPSHPSRPP
+155 RKLSSR
-169 SLAPAV
+169 
-175 ASPSLSALHGQPGPS
+175 
-190 GPHSQDNVGMVMG
+190 
-203 SGSSTMGYDGAMN
+203 STPTDLVP
-216 MGHMANGSLVAPG
+216 NGSLKRTLAAPPLDK
-229 AKRSAQSAFQYPGNE
+229 AKRLKETVE
-244 KPSKRPRES
+244 KPKRP
-253 MERPQK
+253 
-259 NIDHTAVYR
+259 IDYTAAYR
-268 NAVKSS
+268 NAVKSGE
-274 DIPKMVKHRSNFI
+274 IPKLVKQRTNALA
-287 VAQMRLS
+287 AQVRLA
-294 KSIAAACVRESRKSA
+294 KSLAAACVRESRKSA
-309 FRSVRVIDEAHRRA
+309 FRSVRIIDEAHRRG
-323 RRILRDVLA
+323 RRILREVLA

-343 ERKKLMARADEHRKQ
+343 ERKKLMARADEHRKH

-389 TKATADADDKER
+389 TKATADA
-401 AKENNEAKGKED
+401 
-413 EKPAK
+413 EKQTGSSELEKNK
-418 VGDINAITGA
+418 VGLQNGPSVTDINGITGT
-428 EDDAELKKI
+428 EDDDELRRY
-437 AAAKAAQLVEEHQ
+437 AAAKAAKLVAQHQ
-450 ARIRQFDT
+450 QRIRQFDNE
-458 DTQMKKTVAN
+458 TQKKKSVAN
-468 KASEKAAADLAAA
+468 EASQKAAQNLKAAKEAINEKDMTQFEKLALEAEELSKTQGSVSETKTIEGIHTAEDKDTVNDVGLAGSEK
-481 KKAMNVK
+481 
-488 KLTEAEREAL
+488 T
-498 ETHDVEKEQNQKQ
+498 T
-511 TPPRPAPNALEEAR
+511 
-525 LAGGEKP
+525 
-532 EVAAVRQ
+532 VAAVRQ
-539 PTILNCKMKDYQ
+539 PSILNCKMKDYQ

-588 LCEEED
+588 LCEKED

-614 VTKFCPA
+614 ITKFCPP

-661 TLTVDEKYFS
+661 TLAVDEKYFN

-750 QNNKILDASTLARLR
+750 QNNKILDASTLKRLR

-813 EELVRALGGD
+813 EELVRAIGGTGD

-860 FQFQVE
+860 VQFQVD
-866 PPLSHVAPPPTVLA
+866 PPPAYVAPPPSILVA
-880 GNESTAPLDITIICR
+880 GSESTAPLDITLICE
-895 SEVVHTVPRQLEE
+895 SELRLIVPRLLTQVEE
-908 VALHLRGLITLIRRR
+908 RLCDISNVVLRN
-923 FGLWSRSRLMKCVEN
+923 FGLWSSPYLKKGFEN
-938 RRGSFASIARLSGGF
+938 GQGLFSMARLSGGQ
-953 SASEIN
+953 SVGETSDI
-959 TVMEQGVDLW
+959 MEGRIGA
-969 DWEKFWLKIDGL
+969 WEWQKHGAGSDEELLRMEFISFIDSCHGHIAGC
-981 LFDMETTT
+981 T
-989 FFGSADDREQPE
+989 
-1001 YDSPEVFD
+1001 DSLEK
-1009 RPFRMLVHP
+1009 PFRMTLQP
-1018 RAIDLRRQRSC
+1018 RAIMLRRRQQHI
-1029 VLLPRLNCTEEL
+1029 VLPGHDDAAEM
-1041 VARETRLLRSAR
+1041 VAIHTRLLRSAQ
-1053 VYIPK
+1053 VYIPR
-1058 AVAPSPRLYIPGDA
+1058 VCAPVPELYKPGDFRFA
-1072 QQARIFTSTSNL
+1072 NRLCPEARLPYPDF
-1084 AYDGIPV
+1084 PV
-1091 RGESHGADQVYKAH
+1091 RNESHSTDDVYELY
-1105 RRLDAD
+1105 RSLDAN
-1111 YGTHVGT
+1111 YGAHVGT

-1130 ADCGKMMVLDPLLRR
+1130 ADCGKMMVLDPLLRK
-1145 LKTEGHKCLIYSQ
+1145 LKEDGHKCLIYSQ

-1171 KTSFKYVRLDGQSAL
+1171 KTSYKFVRLDGQSAL

-1287 NTEVEDNNTNDAA
+1287 NTEVEANGPNDAA

-1311 EEEFGAYIDAKEA
+1311 EEEFGAYLPSDEA
-1324 FENARQ
+1324 FTKARN
-1330 AVALLEKTI
+1330 AVALVRSGTIKDSTLDT